1 MKVKL
6 ILAVIILM
14 VIPGSM
20 VFAGDNCEEEWE
32 WAWVDYTELDF
43 RAMDYLWGNWIIQ
56 DGGTIAILPVSDY
69 STESILDDPLGGV
82 MSGMSRR
89 MANGLAHEFSR
100 IGLMP
105 LPYDDCIGV
114 TDMVRGMRE
123 GAVNELPG
131 TDKNNYVHMANKS
144 AEMRGAILEFDTN
157 VISGKGFRR
166 SSFLMQDELKM
177 IGDMLGADLILRSSI
192 GVYGLEEQIDDDWRT
207 FIPPFLGVLN
217 PEVSGMVGITVYLYD
232 AHTGELIWFTQE
244 YYTKSPAFPMFT
256 SEYEIMYKA
265 EMETARR
272 VVSHLVP
279 PPPENEPCDG
289 GGCGGVVEEEV
300 YSFCPNG

>member
-14 VIPGSM
+14 AIPGSM
-20 VFAGDNCEEEWE
+20 VFAGDACEEKWE

-69 STESILDDPLGGV
+69 STDTLLEDPRGGL

-114 TDMVRGMRE
+114 TDMVMGMRE
-123 GAVNELPG
+123 DAGMELSDV
-131 TDKNNYVHMANKS
+131 DKNNYFHMGNKS
-144 AEMRGAILEFDTN
+144 DVMRAAVEEFDTGAM
-157 VISGKGFRR
+157 SGKGFRS
-166 SSFLMQDELKM
+166 SSFLTQDELRV
-177 IGDMLGADLILRSSI
+177 IGEMLGADLILRSSI

-207 FIPPFLGVLN
+207 FLPPFLGLLN

-244 YYTKSPAFPMFT
+244 HYTRSPNFPLFA
-256 SEYEIMYKA
+256 SEYQIMNKA

-279 PPPENEPCDG
+279 PPPPDEKS
-289 GGCGGVVEEEV
+289 CGGDCGGEEI
-300 YSFCPNG
+300 YNTCPNG

>member
-6 ILAVIILM
+6 IIAVIILM
-14 VIPGSM
+14 AIPGSM
-20 VFAGDNCEEEWE
+20 VFACDEGEEKWE

-69 STESILDDPLGGV
+69 STDTILEDPLGGP

-89 MANGLAHEFSR
+89 MAGELAHEFSR

-114 TDMVRGMRE
+114 TDRIIGMRE
-123 GAVNELPG
+123 DARMDLPG
-131 TDKNNYVHMANKS
+131 TDKNNYLHMLNKS
-144 AEMRGAILEFDTN
+144 EAMKAAVREFDTSAM
-157 VISGKGFRR
+157 SGKGFRS
-166 SSFLMQDELKM
+166 SSFLTRDELRM
-177 IGDMLGADLILRSSI
+177 IGEMLGADLILRSSI
-192 GVYGLEEQIDDDWRT
+192 GVYGLEEQINDNWRT
-207 FIPPFLGVLN
+207 FLPPFLGLFN
-217 PEVSGMVGITVYLYD
+217 PDVSGMVGITVYMYD
-232 AHTGELIWFTQE
+232 AHTGELIWFAHE
-244 YYTKSPAFPMFT
+244 YYAKTPDFPLFY
-256 SEYEIMYKA
+256 SEWEIMTKA

-279 PPPENEPCDG
+279 PPPPEEKPC
-289 GGCGGVVEEEV
+289 GGCGGSEEEV
-300 YSFCPNG
+300 YNTCPNG

>member
-6 ILAVIILM
+6 ILAVIILLA
-14 VIPGSM
+14 IPGSM
-20 VFAGDNCEEEWE
+20 VFAGEDSEEKWE

-69 STESILDDPLGGV
+69 STNTLLEDPLGGL

-89 MANGLAHEFSR
+89 MACGLAYEFSR

-114 TDMVRGMRE
+114 TNMVMGMRE
-123 GAVNELPG
+123 DGGMELPG
-131 TDKNNYVHMANKS
+131 TEKNNYLHMFNKS
-144 AEMRGAILEFDTN
+144 KDMRGAVQEFGPDAL
-157 VISGKGFRR
+157 SGKGLRG
-166 SSFLMQDELKM
+166 SYFLMRDELRM
-177 IGDMLGADLILRSSI
+177 IGEMLGADLILRSSI
-192 GVYGLEEQIDDDWRT
+192 GVYGLEEQINDDWRT
-207 FIPPFLGVLN
+207 FLPPFLGLFN
-217 PEVSGMVGITVYLYD
+217 PDISGMVSITVHMYD
-232 AHTGELIWFTQE
+232 AHTGELIWFTRE
-244 YYTKSPAFPMFT
+244 YYTKTPDFPIFS
-256 SEYEIMYKA
+256 SEYEIMNKA

-279 PPPENEPCDG
+279 PPPSEEEPFD
-289 GGCGGVVEEEV
+289 GCGGCE
-300 YSFCPNG
+300 